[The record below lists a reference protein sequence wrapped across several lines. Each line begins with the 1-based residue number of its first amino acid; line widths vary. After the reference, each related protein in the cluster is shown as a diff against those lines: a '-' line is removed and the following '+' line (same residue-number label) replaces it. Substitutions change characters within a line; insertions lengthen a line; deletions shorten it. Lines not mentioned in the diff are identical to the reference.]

1 MIGSKF
7 KADSGV
13 DHEWFV
19 FKSHGLFSDVWY
31 CYPTKRYEKDKVMKD
46 NFIQCFDTQFI
57 KQNKIYEK
65 ENGPLFR

>member
-46 NFIQCFDTQFI
+46 SFIQCFDTQFI
-57 KQNKIYEK
+57 KQNEIHEK
-65 ENGPLFR
+65 ESGPLLG